1 MKSTFSKFA
10 VPAGLALSAALLIVA
25 PGPTPAQYLGPYA
38 APPGMAVPTTPMAQR
53 NALSA
58 VRAQVGWLQN
68 ATGSAPDYGSQ
79 GAAMLWQQFQGVSRA
94 YNGFTMTLSAEQAAE
109 GANEFAE
116 LAGGL
121 NIIQEAFT
129 NYQDDLA
136 SGRLVS
142 VALDDLC
149 QVLSQAAGVWLQELN
164 QDCSNL
170 GVGW

>member
-1 MKSTFSKFA
+1 MKSTFSKFV
-10 VPAGLALSAALLIVA
+10 VPAGLALSAVLLTVA
-25 PGPTPAQYLGPYA
+25 PGLTRAQYPGPYA
-38 APPGMAVPTTPMAQR
+38 APAWMQAPTTPMAQR
-53 NALSA
+53 NSLSA
-58 VRAQVGWLQN
+58 LRAQVGWLQN

-94 YNGFTMTLSAEQAAE
+94 YSGFTMTLSAEQAAQ

-142 VALDDLC
+142 VALEDLC
-149 QVLSQAAGVWLQELN
+149 QVLNQAAGVWLQELN
-164 QDCSNL
+164 QDCSSL

>member
-1 MKSTFSKFA
+1 MKFTLSKL
-10 VPAGLALSAALLIVA
+10 VLPGLFLSAALLTVVPSLIRA
-25 PGPTPAQYLGPYA
+25 QYPGPYG
-38 APPGMAVPTTPMAQR
+38 APPGMQAPTTPNAQR

-58 VRAQVGWLQN
+58 VRSQVGWLQN
-68 ATGSAPDYGSQ
+68 ATRSAPGYGSQ
-79 GAAMLWQQFQGVSRA
+79 GAAMLWQQFQTLRSVYS
-94 YNGFTMTLSAEQAAE
+94 GFTMTLNPQQAAE

-142 VALDDLC
+142 VALNDLC
-149 QVLSQAAGVWLQELN
+149 QVLNQAAAVWLQELN
-164 QDCSNL
+164 QDCASLN
-170 GVGW
+170 VGW

>member
-1 MKSTFSKFA
+1 MKSTLFKFA
-10 VPAGLALSAALLIVA
+10 VPAGLAFSAALLAVVPSLIR
-25 PGPTPAQYLGPYA
+25 AQYPGPYA

-68 ATGSAPDYGSQ
+68 ATRSAPGYGSQ
-79 GAAMLWQQFQGVSRA
+79 GAAMLWQQFEGVSRA
-94 YNGFTMTLSAEQAAE
+94 YSGFTMTLNPQQAAE

-142 VALDDLC
+142 VALYDLC
-149 QVLSQAAGVWLQELN
+149 QVLNQAAGVWLQELN